1 MSLVVNI
8 FKCTTIMIIKS
19 NILYI
24 LSEKLSIHSQK
35 RPPGHVLNSHEISK
49 ECIVAFLMGCDDP
62 SPKRRASVMDLR
74 HRQLFKRQD
83 LSKELGQK
91 GKIIPSWQSGSLAS
105 LYTFANKQQGYAPSC
120 DAPSPCGRSDL
131 CSSWTSS
138 CSWRKTGPHWIGKT
152 GWERQQFTGWYLPYS
167 WNWTNLDKWHSRMPR
182 IQHKFSATPVCTLK
196 PWLPPRSPASSSCR
210 GSWPSC
216 SWRGRGSHEVHP
228 ALQETMPAWT
238 LIYL

>member
-1 MSLVVNI
+1 MAQSRIFLFEISFAKLSTFVYLTLFLQRGMSLVVNI

-91 GKIIPSWQSGSLAS
+91 GKIIPS
-105 LYTFANKQQGYAPSC
+105 
-120 DAPSPCGRSDL
+120 
-131 CSSWTSS
+131 
-138 CSWRKTGPHWIGKT
+138 
-152 GWERQQFTGWYLPYS
+152 
-167 WNWTNLDKWHSRMPR
+167 
-182 IQHKFSATPVCTLK
+182 
-196 PWLPPRSPASSSCR
+196 
-210 GSWPSC
+210 
-216 SWRGRGSHEVHP
+216 
-228 ALQETMPAWT
+228 
-238 LIYL
+238 